1 MSIPYSNYF
10 ASALCALACAPCVA
24 HAQNP
29 ETQTVDFEL
38 TPVVVT
44 AQRDQDG
51 PTITQPNLRVAKER
65 IAQTPGGVSIVDTE
79 EIEKGRVATQAD
91 TFRYA
96 AGVFAQPRFGAEEAR
111 LSIRGSGIQRTF
123 HLRGIKLMQDGVPF
137 NLPDGSVD
145 FQSIEPLST
154 RYMEV
159 YRGANALQ
167 YGSSTLGGAINY
179 VSRTGFDASPLSL
192 RLEAGSFDY
201 LRSHVATGGV
211 LENADY
217 YASFSTFDQDG
228 FRDHAVQEGR
238 RFNANAGYRIN
249 SDVETRFYFSSAT
262 SDSELPGGLKKA
274 ELKHDPRDANPFNVA
289 GDQRRDTDVTRVA
302 NRTVWR
308 FGESRIEATAYYA
321 SFELFHPIFQV
332 LDQDSDTV
340 GGELRF
346 VSEAPLAGRRN
357 IFVAGYAPSRG
368 ELDEDR
374 HENIGGHRG
383 LRKDKSTQIATMNE
397 FYVENTH
404 YVLPRL
410 GVVLGVQ
417 HTRATRDFNDKFAT
431 GMPDDPILRSYEKTY
446 TGTSPKYGLLYQLA
460 PTVQLFTN
468 VSKSFEPPSFSEG
481 PVAGQPNS
489 AQKGWTY
496 EIGTRGETEFV
507 NWDVA
512 LYHAKLRDELLGI
525 TPGFGANSITVNVPH
540 TIHQGIEAAVGGALG
555 QFTWQSAALL
565 NRFRFDDDPTF
576 GDNTLPG
583 IPKLLF
589 RGEVLYR
596 GANGLYAGPNVE
608 WSPRTYPV
616 DFANTLDADKYAVW
630 GFKIGQDINKQWSWF
645 IDARNLFDKEYAA
658 TTGVIRDAQ
667 APVVDLAQFLPGD
680 GRSVFVGVQW
690 RM

>member
-1 MSIPYSNYF
+1 MSTPYTNYF
-10 ASALCALACAPCVA
+10 VSALCAFVCAPCVA
-24 HAQNP
+24 HAQNA
-29 ETQTVDFEL
+29 ESQAVDSEL

-44 AQRDQDG
+44 GQRDPDG

-65 IAQTPGGVSIVDTE
+65 IARTPGGVGVVDTE

-123 HLRGIKLMQDGVPF
+123 HLRGIKLMQDGMPF

-201 LRSHVATGGV
+201 LRSHVATGRV

-238 RFNANAGYRIN
+238 RFNGNLGYRIN
-249 SDVETRFYFSSAT
+249 ENAETRFYLSWAT
-262 SDSELPGGLKKA
+262 SDSELPGNLKKA
-274 ELKHDPRDANPFNVA
+274 ELKHDPRDANPLNVT
-289 GDQRRDTDVTRVA
+289 GDQRRDTDVTRVS
-302 NRTVWR
+302 NRTVLR

-374 HENIGGHRG
+374 HLNVGGQRG
-383 LRKDKSTQIATMNE
+383 ARKDKSTQIATMNE
-397 FYVENTH
+397 FYAENTH
-404 YVLPRL
+404 YVLPDL
-410 GVVLGVQ
+410 AVVLGVQ
-417 HTRATRDFNDKFAT
+417 HTRATRDLNDKFIDVGT
-431 GMPDDPILRSYEKTY
+431 IDGSYEKTY

-460 PTVQLFTN
+460 PTAQLFAN

-481 PVAGQPNS
+481 LVAGQPNR

-496 EIGTRGETEFV
+496 ELGTRGETEFI

-512 LYHAKLRDELLGI
+512 LYHAKLRDELLGT
-525 TPGFGANSITVNVPH
+525 TPAGFNTLTVNVPH
-540 TIHQGIEAAVGGALG
+540 TVHEGAEAALGGRLG
-555 QFTWQSAALL
+555 QFQWQSAALL
-565 NRFRFDDDPTF
+565 NRFRFDDDPVF
-576 GDNTLPG
+576 GNNTLPG

-596 GANGLYAGPNVE
+596 GTHGLYAGPNVE
-608 WSPRTYPV
+608 WSPREYPV
-616 DFANTLDADKYAVW
+616 DMANTLEADSYAVW
-630 GFKIGQDINKQWSWF
+630 GFKIGQDINRQWSWF
-645 IDARNLFDKEYAA
+645 IDVRNLFDKKYAA
-658 TTGVIRDAQ
+658 TTGVILDATG
-667 APVVDLAQFLPGD
+667 VDQAQFLPGD
-680 GRSVFVGVQW
+680 GRSVFAGVQW